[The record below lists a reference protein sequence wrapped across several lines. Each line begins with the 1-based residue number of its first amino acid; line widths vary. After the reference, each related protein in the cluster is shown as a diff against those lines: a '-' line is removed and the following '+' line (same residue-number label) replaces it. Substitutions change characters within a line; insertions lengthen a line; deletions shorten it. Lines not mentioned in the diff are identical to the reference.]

1 MQLRAYAGVMK
12 GMTRTLVFAAAA
24 LAAFTARAGAQSTTY
39 NLQNMNF
46 DLWCQEEQNLPPD
59 RCDKRLP
66 ADEAAFEAY
75 RDKIE
80 KYEIPYLQSK
90 ENEQQFNRVILHNDP
105 VDHPTEPSAPQTNQ
119 PSQDNTTGQ

>member
-1 MQLRAYAGVMK
+1 
-12 GMTRTLVFAAAA
+12 
-24 LAAFTARAGAQSTTY
+24 
-39 NLQNMNF
+39 
-46 DLWCQEEQNLPPD
+46 LPPD

-66 ADEAAFEAY
+66 ADEAAFDAY